1 MEWRTSCYCYY
12 ILGNL
17 GLLCEFEYTL
27 RFILSRNRKKFTRF
41 RRPDT
46 LADCATSPLSIQIDN
61 SIKKSINWC
70 WMNNVQVH
78 SSVLS
83 FTVSF
88 TVLQQKKLRHQV
100 PPGAWFTSLPTDG
113 TVGSPSLPTLDVS
126 VVVIGQCPGE
136 WMRRSGTPTWVTS
149 SFVDLS
155 CVSFTCSPWPVVP
168 LVHVIRCA
176 ISTSPLRGQQ
186 HPQRHFFD
194 YNLAD

>member
-1 MEWRTSCYCYY
+1 MAYLLLLLLYFREFRVTLWVFG
-12 ILGNL
+12 ILCGSSSVGIEKVHQVSTTWFDDL
-17 GLLCEFEYTL
+17 TV
-27 RFILSRNRKKFTRF
+27 
-41 RRPDT
+41 
-46 LADCATSPLSIQIDN
+46 ADCATSPLSIQIDN
-61 SIKKSINWC
+61 SNKKSINWC

-136 WMRRSGTPTWVTS
+136 WMRRSGTWVTS